1 MTRRTL
7 ALAASFA
14 ALLAAGDARSKT
26 PAAGKPPKLDPKLA
40 KRQMEIERHEW
51 QAQYDAVR
59 VHDFAGAAKE
69 YKAIL
74 AMDAQN
80 ERAALALAS
89 LYLADKKE
97 ADAVDVLTRL
107 TKKDPQSKEAW
118 LTLAEVATRS
128 NDDAGNARMKAAVAQ
143 VIALDPANVGAYAM
157 LYTSAYQRFKKGDA
171 AARPEALEAA
181 RKLMQL
187 SRMQDGGETRVLERA
202 MVELAGQ
209 PVDLVV
215 YDAKQSYA
223 AAFDAARFGSI
234 NQQLA
239 VARAGFE
246 SCTRMAPRP
255 VPAPVVEEC
264 HYYLGLIH
272 SQVAASEAYDL
283 KAAEAELALAPS
295 MSLAWVARAKILR
308 AGERN
313 TEARAALDEALARD
327 PLMAVAHL
335 ELGILDKLDGKTDA
349 AVLNFVRAIDADQ
362 FGATGERA
370 LTELAKTDPTH
381 PYVTEGILNG
391 NAGDVF
397 STEQYRSLVDYIER
411 SMGGVEAKA
420 PEQIVLEDIVR
431 RLADGSAVKQRFE
444 VKLVATKLPNAFALA
459 DGRVYVTRGLL
470 DTIGKTLPPGRKID
484 VNNDLLGHVLAHELN
499 HVIHKHTMHTAVFQQ
514 AIKDSAKMLDP
525 AVLTHVTRLHE
536 IEADREGMVMA
547 FLAGYHPRGGIEFME
562 LMGKQGEVPK
572 HLDHPT
578 FQERI
583 DYLTDYWTDDVRYA
597 FVSFKLGVA
606 QMDKAA
612 SLEETDLPTAVTAY
626 QTAVDHF
633 KRFHAMLPSLKEAL
647 NDLGVAY
654 TKLGVLAM
662 DRNDSP
668 LGRWQTRFSLERE
681 SSVKYANL
689 VRDDG
694 TTHSR
699 GIDRARL
706 PSQLR
711 DAIASFKEALAIDED
726 YNKAR
731 LNLASAYLAANQI
744 DSANATLAKIE
755 PKPDVTSGDVDLIR
769 GIALAEAKQ
778 YEPARAAF
786 ERAEGFPTL
795 KRAAFFN
802 AARALE
808 LGGKKVEAKKA
819 YQQYA
824 VVFPGGPWARAAE
837 SAAAKL

>member
-1 MTRRTL
+1 MTRRTA
-7 ALAASFA
+7 ALAALVSSLA
-14 ALLAAGDARSKT
+14 ALLASPSARSKT
-26 PAAGKPPKLDPKLA
+26 PDASRAPKPPKLD

-51 QAQYDAVR
+51 QAQYYAVR
-59 VHDFAGAAKE
+59 VHDLAGAARE

-97 ADAVDVLTRL
+97 KDAIDVLTKL
-107 TKKDPQSKEAW
+107 TKKNPRSKEAW
-118 LTLAEVATRS
+118 LTLAEVAQRS
-128 NDDAGNARMKAAVAQ
+128 NDDVGFKGAITQ
-143 VIALDPANVGAYAM
+143 VITLDPSNIRAYGM
-157 LYTSAYQRFKKGDA
+157 LYANAYQRFQKGDA
-171 AARPEALEAA
+171 TAKPEALAAA

-187 SRMQDGGETRVLERA
+187 TRMQYGGETRSLERA

-209 PVDLVV
+209 PIDLTI
-215 YDAKQSYA
+215 YDAKQAYA
-223 AAFDAARFGSI
+223 AAFNAGRFGSI
-234 NQQLA
+234 NRQMA
-239 VARAGFE
+239 VAREGFE
-246 SCTRMAPRP
+246 ACTRMAP
-255 VPAPVVEEC
+255 AQLPVVEEC

-272 SQVAASEAYDL
+272 SQVAASDAYDL
-283 KAAEAELALAPS
+283 KAAAAELALAPS

-308 AGERN
+308 ATERN
-313 TEARAALDEALARD
+313 AEARAALDEALARD
-327 PLMAVAHL
+327 PSMAVAHL
-335 ELGILDKLDGKTDA
+335 ELGVLDKVEGKTDA
-349 AVLNFVRAIDADQ
+349 AVLNFVRAIDADR

-381 PYVTEGILNG
+381 PYVREGMLNG
-391 NAGDVF
+391 SAGDVF
-397 STEQYRSLVDYIER
+397 STEQYRSLVDDIER

-420 PEQIVLEDIVR
+420 PEQLVLEEIVR
-431 RLADGSAVKQRFE
+431 RLAEGSAVKQRFE
-444 VKLVATKLPNAFALA
+444 VKLVATRLPNAFALA

-470 DTIGKTLPPGRKID
+470 DTIGATLPPGQKID
-484 VNNDLLGHVLAHELN
+484 ASNDLLGHVLAHELN
-499 HVIHKHTMHTAVFQQ
+499 HVIHKHTMHTALFQQ
-514 AIKDSAKMLDP
+514 AIKDSARMLDP

-562 LMGKQGEVPK
+562 LMGKQGEVPR

-606 QMDKAA
+606 EMDKGAG
-612 SLEETDLPTAVTAY
+612 LEETDLPAAVTAY
-626 QTAVDHF
+626 QTAVEHF
-633 KRFHAMLPSLKEAL
+633 RRFHTMLPSLKEAM

-662 DRNDSP
+662 DRDDSP

-689 VRDDG
+689 VRDEG
-694 TTHSR
+694 TSHSR

-711 DAIASFKEALAIDED
+711 DGIASFKEALAIDED

-744 DSANATLAKIE
+744 DSANATLAKLE

-769 GIALAEAKQ
+769 GIALAEAKL

-786 ERAEGFPTL
+786 ERAEGFPAL
-795 KRAAFFN
+795 RRAAFFN
-802 AARALE
+802 VARALE
-808 LGGKKVEAKKA
+808 LGGKKAEAKKA

-824 VVFPGGPWARAAE
+824 VIFPGGPWAKAAE